1 VKSNNFKYFLSQAF
15 RSVFRNGLMSA
26 TSIFTVVCCMIILG
40 VFMIVS
46 INVNFIA
53 QQLESQC
60 EIQAFIDEAYT
71 AEEVES
77 VRTKVLAIGNVA
89 DAQIHTK
96 EDAYNDMRE
105 MFAENAS
112 LLDGYAGEDN
122 PFRDSLKI
130 TLKDLEEIS
139 TTMTEILAVEG
150 VEEVTDKQSTM
161 ESILQ
166 FSRNIRNISFW
177 GMVLLC
183 LVSVFIIANTIKLAV
198 YARRKEIGVMKFVG
212 ATDWFIRWPF
222 IFEGI
227 IIGVIGALIA
237 FALVSWGYVA
247 LTGQANVGIDLFKF
261 KTYKEIAWSMIGM
274 FVSIGAVIGAV
285 GSALSIRK
293 HLDV

>member
-1 VKSNNFKYFLSQAF
+1 
-15 RSVFRNGLMSA
+15 
-26 TSIFTVVCCMIILG
+26 
-40 VFMIVS
+40 
-46 INVNFIA
+46 
-53 QQLESQC
+53 
-60 EIQAFIDEAYT
+60 
-71 AEEVES
+71 
-77 VRTKVLAIGNVA
+77 
-89 DAQIHTK
+89 
-96 EDAYNDMRE
+96 
-105 MFAENAS
+105 
-112 LLDGYAGEDN
+112 
-122 PFRDSLKI
+122 
-130 TLKDLEEIS
+130 LEEIS